1 MAKRAEDCVY
11 SIEQSLYGKLVWRT
25 AGAFGCYAAMK
36 ILLCF
41 FTLLWSGYVGAQRL
55 TISGYVTAAD
65 SRETL
70 IGANIYVKDDPAK
83 GTTTNGYGFYSLS
96 LAAGEYVLV
105 FSYLGYAD
113 REQKISLN
121 SAQQINIALQSGAL
135 LAEVVV
141 TAREEDQNVQATKM
155 GTVELGTEQIKKLPA
170 IFGEVD
176 VLKTLQLLPGVQSA
190 GEGASGLYVRGGGP
204 DQNLVLL
211 DEALVYN
218 SGHLL
223 GFFSVFNPDAIKNTQ
238 LIKGGM
244 PANYGGRLSSVID
257 IQMKEGNSESYQV
270 EGGIGLVASRLT
282 VQGPLQQEKAS
293 FIVSG
298 RRTYILDLAQP
309 IVNGTDFKGTNYY
322 FYDFNAKANYRFSDQ
337 DRLYL
342 SGYFGRD
349 ILKFRQE
356 ESDFNFDLPYGN
368 ATGTLRWNHL
378 FSDRL
383 FFNLSAIYNAYDF
396 GFNGGQGDFAVEV
409 FSGVRDYN
417 LKLDFDYFP
426 SPAHSIRYGVAY
438 TYHRLTPNVATA
450 RSGDAVFT
458 NGLRP
463 RFANEYGAYLL
474 DDWKIDARFGVNVGL
489 RLSAFTQ
496 LGPYTSSLTG
506 REFGEQEAVVT
517 YANLEP
523 RLSMRYQLQSTAS
536 IKAGITRTA
545 QYLHLVSNSTSTLP
559 ADVWVPSSELVRP
572 QLGWQYALGYFRN
585 TKDNVWEAAIEVY
598 YKDLRNQIDYRE
610 SYVNNATDD
619 LEQQFVFGTGEAYG
633 VELFLNKRKGRLTGW
648 LGYTFSRTFREF
660 AEVNE
665 GRRYRATFDR
675 PHDVSLVASYDLNK
689 KWTFSGVFVYGSGQ
703 AFTPLRS
710 LYLIENSLVQEYGDR
725 NSVRLPDYHR
735 FDLSA
740 VYVPKPEGSKRLK
753 SSWSLSIYNA
763 YNRRNPFFIYYDLSV
778 NPQAGSARA
787 AAKKVS
793 LFPIIPSI
801 TWNFSWR

>member
-1 MAKRAEDCVY
+1 MKCVTLFFCSLLALGLSAQNLTVSGYITAED
-11 SIEQSLYGKLVWRT
+11 G
-25 AGAFGCYAAMK
+25 G
-36 ILLCF
+36 
-41 FTLLWSGYVGAQRL
+41 
-55 TISGYVTAAD
+55 
-65 SRETL
+65 ETL
-70 IGANIYVKDDPAK
+70 IGANVYVKDSPQK
-83 GTTTNGYGFYSLS
+83 GTATNVYGFYSLS
-96 LAAGEYVLV
+96 LAPGAYTLV
-105 FSYLGYAD
+105 FSYLGYGD
-113 REQKISLN
+113 QERRVDLQN
-121 SAQQINIALQSGAL
+121 DQQLNIALSSGTL
-135 LAEVVV
+135 LEEVVV
-141 TAREEDQNVQATKM
+141 TAREEDQNIQETKM
-155 GTVELGTEQIKKLPA
+155 GTVELSTEQIKKLPA

-190 GEGASGLYVRGGGP
+190 GEGSSGLYIRGGGP

-257 IQMKEGNSESYQV
+257 IQMKEGNRQGYQV
-270 EGGIGLVASRLT
+270 DGGIGLVASRLT
-282 VQGPLQQEKAS
+282 VQGPLKKDKAS
-293 FIVSG
+293 FLLSG
-298 RRTYILDLAQP
+298 RRTYILDIAQP
-309 IVNGTDFKGTNYY
+309 IVNTTDFKGTNYY
-322 FYDFNAKANYRFSDQ
+322 FYDFNAKVNYQFSDQ

-378 FSDRL
+378 FSNRL

-396 GFNGGQGDFAVEV
+396 GFSGGQGDFAVEV

-426 SPAHSIRYGVAY
+426 SPEHSLKYGLSY
-438 TYHRLTPNVATA
+438 TYHRLTPNIAEA
-450 RSGDAVFT
+450 RSGDDVFT
-458 NGLRP
+458 NGLTP
-463 RFANEYGAYLL
+463 RFANEYGLYVL
-474 DDWKIDARFGVNVGL
+474 DDWKISPRFGINAGL

-496 LGPYTSSLTG
+496 LGPYTSTFDG
-506 REFGEQEAVVT
+506 QVFAEQEAVTT

-523 RLSMRYQLQSTAS
+523 RLSARYQINSAS
-536 IKAGITRTA
+536 SLKAGITRTA

-559 ADVWVPSSELVRP
+559 ADVWVPSSELVKP

-585 TKDNVWEAAIEVY
+585 FKDNMWEAAVEIY
-598 YKDLRNQIDYRE
+598 YKDLQNQIDYRE

-619 LEQQFVFGTGEAYG
+619 LEQQFVFGRGEAYG
-633 VELFLNKRKGRLTGW
+633 IELFINKRKGRLTGW
-648 LGYTFSRTFREF
+648 LGYTLSRTFRRFEQ
-660 AEVNE
+660 VNE
-665 GRRYRATFDR
+665 GRPYRAVFDR
-675 PHDVSLVASYDLNK
+675 PHDVSLVASYELSK
-689 KWTFSGVFVYGSGQ
+689 KWTISSVFVYGTGQ

-710 LYLIENSLVQEYGDR
+710 LYLIEGNLIQEYGER

-740 VYVPKPEGSKRLK
+740 VYVPKPDSQKRFK
-753 SSWSLSIYNA
+753 SSWAFSIYNA
-763 YNRRNPFFIYYDLSV
+763 YNRQNPFFTYYLLDV
-778 NPQAGSARA
+778 NPQEGSASASAR
-787 AAKKVS
+787 KVS
-793 LFPIIPSI
+793 LFPIIPSV